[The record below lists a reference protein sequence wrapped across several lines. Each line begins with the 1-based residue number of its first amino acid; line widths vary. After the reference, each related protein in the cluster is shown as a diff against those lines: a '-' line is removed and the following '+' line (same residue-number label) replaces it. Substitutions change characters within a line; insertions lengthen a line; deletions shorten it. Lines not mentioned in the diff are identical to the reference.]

1 MNTGASVVDAAAAAA
16 AAASAAVVVA
26 HHDRPSFSK
35 RTRLG
40 GQSKMRNLRDKRQ
53 RQRLYQLRHCPST
66 GSSDAHAHA
75 LVHDGWKCF
84 QKKRCGFSDRS
95 RAWSDETNQKHP
107 LHPDP
112 HFNPSSSTTCFFF
125 YYSSNPLFLL
135 FFFSLSLPS
144 SLHPCIH
151 LFIDSSIHSFIHSGH
166 FYSAPSSPLL
176 LRGAP
181 CPSVHSPIGLVIHIS
196 IYSSMLPSVHLS
208 NHAYIYLSI
217 RADFHQ
223 SIHPSLGLF
232 IHLSIQPSAHLSI
245 HLYIYLFIHLF
256 IHFSMITHLFVHR
269 SIQSSIHLTIYP
281 SFNQS
286 SHPCIIQSS
295 TDLFIHPSTCPYIRP
310 PPVHST
316 AHPLIKCFRIRLRQ
330 AYYALNT
337 IEIDDCQLVTIY
349 I

>member
-16 AAASAAVVVA
+16 AAAVVVA

-125 YYSSNPLFLL
+125 ILLKSSLPPFLL
-135 FFFSLSLPS
+135 LSLPTFIS
-144 SLHPCIH
+144 SSMYPFIH
-151 LFIDSSIHSFIHSGH
+151 RFIHSFIHS
-166 FYSAPSSPLL
+166 F
-176 LRGAP
+176 
-181 CPSVHSPIGLVIHIS
+181 
-196 IYSSMLPSVHLS
+196 
-208 NHAYIYLSI
+208 
-217 RADFHQ
+217 
-223 SIHPSLGLF
+223 
-232 IHLSIQPSAHLSI
+232 
-245 HLYIYLFIHLF
+245 
-256 IHFSMITHLFVHR
+256 
-269 SIQSSIHLTIYP
+269 
-281 SFNQS
+281 
-286 SHPCIIQSS
+286 
-295 TDLFIHPSTCPYIRP
+295 RP
-310 PPVHST
+310 F
-316 AHPLIKCFRIRLRQ
+316 L
-330 AYYALNT
+330 
-337 IEIDDCQLVTIY
+337 
-349 I
+349 